1 MEYEFDRYDDDHG
14 RLEVRG
20 VSVSFPDVSQKW
32 FKGDGFAVPA
42 SADTTALAA
51 SGLFVPTRYSIEDAG
66 ERFRIWKL
74 TPAGRKAVGG
84 SRAA

>member
-1 MEYEFDRYDDDHG
+1 MDWD
-14 RLEVRG
+14 EVT
-20 VSVSFPDVSQKW
+20 DQ
-32 FKGDGFAVPA
+32 ALHA
-42 SADTTALAA
+42 ALAA